1 MILSTDIS
9 NILQIFQNVCF
20 LSLPGSRF
28 GPRPN
33 VFDILATTP
42 NFLFTNDDIL
52 MFGTAIM
59 SKNNIDNCF
68 IIQYK
73 QIRSVRV
80 QLNSHAPS
88 TKNVSYSELY
98 LEKAVKFTFI

>member
-1 MILSTDIS
+1 M
-9 NILQIFQNVCF
+9 CF

-59 SKNNIDNCF
+59 SENNIDNCF

-80 QLNSHAPS
+80 QHRLWQHISFKKVLNSLEPS
-88 TKNVSYSELY
+88 SKNVNYSEQY
-98 LEKAVKFTFI
+98 LEKT